1 MKKLYIQRIPMV
13 CAFVFLLGVCGCR
26 TTENQAAVSAGSGE
40 AHTGYQPIQ
49 SKEIYSVNYDAAA
62 QVLTVVLYEDGAYDY
77 AAVPKEVYDGLLNAE
92 DRDQYYRDVLMKGYQ
107 GKKFSMP

>member
-1 MKKLYIQRIPMV
+1 MKKPCIQRIPMV
-13 CAFVFLLGVCGCR
+13 GVFILLLGVCGCR
-26 TTENQAAVSAGSGE
+26 TTENQPAVAASPGE

-49 SKEIYSVNYDAAA
+49 SKEIYSVNYDVAA

-77 AAVPKEVYDGLLNAE
+77 AAVPKEVYDGLLKAE
-92 DRDQYYRDVLMKGYQ
+92 DRDQYYRDVLVKGYQ